1 MEAMDGYCTYRD
13 YLDRP
18 RARDFVADVAPVTVS
33 CNNNNNKNGIQTLF
47 RQQLQMERG
56 GEPDLQG
63 REPIF
68 PTTTRRRSTGRRWH
82 WKSASSYPSCC
93 PAASFLQRGRKPDA
107 AAGARGK
114 EARLLATSWSRRQ
127 GVGRTWQPL
136 LLPSGQD
143 RTRNAPEPE
152 KNGGVAC
159 GRNPVVLRLTPHS
172 QSFRCA
178 LSSAASL
185 RGPPNTD
192 VSISYDHLVVIQAV
206 GSSESG

>member
-1 MEAMDGYCTYRD
+1 MSASARQGVCRVEAMDGYCTYRD

-33 CNNNNNKNGIQTLF
+33 CNNNNNNKNGIQTLF

-68 PTTTRRRSTGRRWH
+68 PMTTTTRRRSTGRRWH

-143 RTRNAPEPE
+143 RTGHGMHRSRRRMGA
-152 KNGGVAC
+152 G
-159 GRNPVVLRLTPHS
+159 
-172 QSFRCA
+172 
-178 LSSAASL
+178 
-185 RGPPNTD
+185 
-192 VSISYDHLVVIQAV
+192 
-206 GSSESG
+206 

>member
-1 MEAMDGYCTYRD
+1 MSASARQGVCRVEAMDGYCTYRD

-33 CNNNNNKNGIQTLF
+33 CNNNNKNGIQTLF

-127 GVGRTWQPL
+127 GVGRTWQPS
-136 LLPSGQD
+136 LLPSRQD
-143 RTRNAPEPE
+143 TECTGAGEE
-152 KNGGVAC
+152 W
-159 GRNPVVLRLTPHS
+159 GRRLWAQSRRAEAHTSQPVV
-172 QSFRCA
+172 
-178 LSSAASL
+178 SL
-185 RGPPNTD
+185 RSVICCLSPGPAQ
-192 VSISYDHLVVIQAV
+192 HRRQHQL
-206 GSSESG
+206 

>member
-1 MEAMDGYCTYRD
+1 VEAMDGYCTYRD

-68 PTTTRRRSTGRRWH
+68 PTTTTTRRRSTGRRWH

-152 KNGGVAC
+152 KNGGWLASCFVWRRVWAQSRRAEA
-159 GRNPVVLRLTPHS
+159 GWAHTSQPVV
-172 QSFRCA
+172 
-178 LSSAASL
+178 SL
-185 RGPPNTD
+185 RSVICCLSPGPAQ
-192 VSISYDHLVVIQAV
+192 HRRQHQL
-206 GSSESG
+206 